1 MPNVQGLNKASTT
14 ADLSARSDS
23 VSGAVIKRS
32 PIERLVTIM
41 PEFEGKW
48 KPTDFFFVVSQFE
61 INAEGVWL
69 ISAQRLG
76 VGN

>member
-1 MPNVQGLNKASTT
+1 
-14 ADLSARSDS
+14 
-23 VSGAVIKRS
+23 
-32 PIERLVTIM
+32 M

-69 ISAQRLG
+69 ISAQRLERRDNPG
-76 VGN
+76 GW